1 MPGLKG
7 HRLSF
12 MDGARRA
19 AFCVAIAAAIVPD
32 VRGESPPAPTAAE
45 RALVWPRAPAEARVR
60 FLRNVAAPSDWGLS
74 SGGFQRFM
82 DKLTGQKPFRF
93 VRPTGVAQRGRT
105 LYVADPGAQAL
116 VILDAQAS
124 KEVVVGRVGNEA
136 LVSPI
141 AVANGP
147 DETLL
152 LVDSALGKVFM
163 LDRQGKLLRTLGGEG
178 RFGRPAGLAYD
189 RVNDRLYISD
199 SAAHRIVVYAG
210 DGHFLESFGH
220 NGSAPGEFNYP
231 THLALTKD
239 GLLVVT
245 DTLNFRVQVLDRE
258 GRPLLRFGHVGDGA
272 GDFASPKGVATDSTG
287 NYYVVD
293 ALFDAVQMFSPD
305 GALLL
310 GFGDRGT
317 RPGQLWLPNGLFVGD
332 DDTIYVADA
341 YNQRIAIFQR
351 VRSVPGGS
359 R

>member
-1 MPGLKG
+1 MP
-7 HRLSF
+7 
-12 MDGARRA
+12 ARNALRV
-19 AFCVAIAAAIVPD
+19 AFVAAIALAMIPVVRSETASEPQVP
-32 VRGESPPAPTAAE
+32 A
-45 RALVWPRAPAEARVR
+45 RALVWPRPPAEPRVR
-60 FLRNVAAPSDWGLS
+60 FLRNVATPAEWGLS
-74 SGGFQRFM
+74 TGGFQRFM

-93 VRPTGVAQRGRT
+93 VRPTGMAQHGRI

-124 KEVVVGRVGNEA
+124 KELVVSRVGNEP

-141 AVANGP
+141 MVANGP
-147 DETLL
+147 ADTLF
-152 LVDSALGKVFM
+152 LVDSALGKVFV
-163 LDRQGKLLRTLGGEG
+163 LDRQAKLLHTIGGEG
-178 RFGRPAGLAYD
+178 RFGRPAGIAYD
-189 RVNDRLYISD
+189 RANDRLYISD
-199 SAAHRIVVYAG
+199 SSAHRIVVYAG
-210 DGHFLESFGH
+210 DGRFLESFGR
-220 NGSAPGEFNYP
+220 NGAAPGEFNYP

-258 GRPLLRFGHVGDGA
+258 GRPLLRFGRVGDGA
-272 GDFASPKGVATDSTG
+272 GDFASPKGVATDSAG

-305 GALLL
+305 GALLM
-310 GFGDRGT
+310 GFGERGT
-317 RPGQLWLPNGLFVGD
+317 RDGQLWLPNGLFVGD